1 MAGAQSAGEE
11 GGRVVNGATYTPRMR
26 PLSTRRSAHVCV
38 LDVGASKVVC
48 LIAKLTPVAPE
59 DAAEGRTHRVK
70 IIGIGRQPSRGVK
83 SGRVV
88 DMEAAETAIRCA
100 VDAAER
106 MAGVRA
112 EGVIVNL
119 TGGRIASHRL
129 SAGTIVGGRAVS
141 ASDVDY
147 ALDEA
152 AVASARDGR
161 SALHSLPTGFAL
173 DGSPTA
179 RPPIGMVGGEL
190 RADLHIVSAEAAAAR
205 NLMLAVE
212 RCHLT
217 IEAMAATPY
226 AAGLACLVE
235 DEMELGAAVID
246 MGAGTTSMAV
256 FDRGRLVHCDA
267 VAVGG
272 AHVSMDVARG
282 LTLAL
287 SDAERL
293 KIQHG
298 ACVSSPADERETVV
312 VVHAGEEGQR
322 PTYLPKAHLTRII
335 RPRVEEILELARDRL
350 TAAGYGAV
358 VARRLVLSGGASQ
371 LAGVLEL
378 SRATLSQGARLG
390 RPFAAAGLPDTAA
403 GPGFA
408 AAVGLLVYP
417 QLAGA
422 EHFEPSRHRIQRAA
436 GDGYVAKVGRW
447 LKESF

>member
-1 MAGAQSAGEE
+1 
-11 GGRVVNGATYTPRMR
+11 MR
-26 PLSTRRSAHVCV
+26 PLSARRSAHVCV
-38 LDVGASKVVC
+38 LDVGASKIVC
-48 LIAKLTPVAPE
+48 LIAKLTPLPTE
-59 DAAEGRTHRVK
+59 DAAEGRTHRIK

-83 SGRVV
+83 AGRVV
-88 DMEAAETAIRCA
+88 DMEAAEIAIRCA

-119 TGGRIASHRL
+119 TGGRMASHRHTG
-129 SAGTIVGGRAVS
+129 ATQVGGRAVA

-147 ALDEA
+147 ALDGA

-161 SALHSLPTGFAL
+161 TALHSLPTGFAL
-173 DGSPTA
+173 DGAPTA
-179 RPPIGMVGGEL
+179 RAPIGMIGGQL
-190 RADLHIVSAEAAAAR
+190 TADLHIVSAEAAAAR

-212 RCHLT
+212 RCHLSV
-217 IEAMAATPY
+217 EAMAATPY
-226 AAGLACLVE
+226 AAGLSCLVE

-246 MGAGTTSMAV
+246 LGAGTTSMAV
-256 FDRGRLVHCDA
+256 FERGRLVHCDA

-293 KIQHG
+293 KLQHG

-350 TAAGYGAV
+350 AAAGYA
-358 VARRLVLSGGASQ
+358 ATASRRLVLTGGASQ

-378 SRATLSQGARLG
+378 SRAIVSRGARLG

-408 AAVGLLVYP
+408 ASVGLLVYP

-422 EHFEPSRHRIQRAA
+422 ERFEPARHHRMQRAA
-436 GDGYVAKVGRW
+436 GDTYVAKVGRW

>member
-1 MAGAQSAGEE
+1 MTA
-11 GGRVVNGATYTPRMR
+11 ATYTPRMK
-26 PLSTRRSAHVCV
+26 PLSTRRSTYVCA
-38 LDVGASKVVC
+38 LDVGASKIVC

-59 DAAEGRTHRVK
+59 DAADGRTHRVK

-83 SGRVV
+83 AGRVV
-88 DMEAAETAIRCA
+88 DMDAAEGAIRCA

-129 SAGTIVGGRAVS
+129 SAAASVGGRAVS
-141 ASDVDY
+141 AADVDA
-147 ALDEA
+147 ALDDA
-152 AVASARDGR
+152 AIASAREGR
-161 SALHSLPTGFAL
+161 AALHSLPTGFAL
-173 DGSPTA
+173 DGAPTMRA
-179 RPPIGMVGGEL
+179 PVGMVGQAL
-190 RADLHIVSAEAAAAR
+190 TADLHIVSAEAAAAR

-217 IEAMAATPY
+217 VEAMAATPY

-235 DEMELGAAVID
+235 DELELGAAVID
-246 MGAGTTSMAV
+246 LGAGTTSMAV
-256 FDRGRLVHCDA
+256 FERGRLAHCDA

-298 ACVSSPADERETVV
+298 ACVSSPADERETIVV
-312 VVHAGEEGQR
+312 SHAGEEGAR

-358 VARRLVLSGGASQ
+358 VARRLVLAGGASQ
-371 LAGVLEL
+371 LAGMLEL
-378 SRATLSQGARLG
+378 SRATLSRGARLG

-408 AAVGLLVYP
+408 ASVGLLVYP

-422 EHFEPSRHRIQRAA
+422 EHFEPARHRIQRAV

-447 LKESF
+447 LKDSF